1 MAKRYGERMDKI
13 ENIIEKILSNDG
25 KAKPIQKDELFEI
38 NE

>member
-1 MAKRYGERMDKI
+1 MDKI

-25 KAKPIQKDELFEI
+25 KAKSIQKDEIFEI